1 MGRITLRTTIDASP
15 EVVFDALADIERMP
29 EYSTLTK
36 GLAYI
41 TPGPVQT
48 GTYWREENPIGA
60 IPTTGDW
67 WVEEFD
73 RPDRFVFEGEASFV
87 NARVVFDVE
96 DRAGRSYVEQVTTYE
111 FLPQLGP
118 LGRFLDR
125 LAFKRVLAQGQRES
139 MENFKRMVEAE
150 PVPNT

>member
-1 MGRITLRTTIDASP
+1 MGRITLRTTIDSSP

-41 TPGPVQT
+41 TPGQVGE
-48 GTYWREENPIGA
+48 GTYWREENPIGP

-73 RPDRFVFEGEASFV
+73 RPDRFVFAGEASFV
-87 NARVVFDVE
+87 NARVVFDLG
-96 DRAGRSYVEQVTTYE
+96 GRNGKTDVEQVTTYE

-125 LAFKRVLAQGQRES
+125 LVFRHVLAQGQRES
-139 MENFKRMVEAE
+139 LENFKRMVEVE
-150 PVPNT
+150 PVANR